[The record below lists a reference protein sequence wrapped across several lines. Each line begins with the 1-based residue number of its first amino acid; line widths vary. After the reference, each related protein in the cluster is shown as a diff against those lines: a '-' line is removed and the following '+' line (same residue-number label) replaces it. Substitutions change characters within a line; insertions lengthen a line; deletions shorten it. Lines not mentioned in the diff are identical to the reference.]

1 VDERSTTSAPPRA
14 PPVDGRS
21 VARMPRQRRV
31 YRRRRRRRRR
41 HRAKPRQR
49 NDEERVPR
57 RTETYPS
64 PSTAVQVRF
73 GSGSVRPARLVLAKT
88 TPVEQNKMNGWIRC
102 VSPVDVCCF
111 PSDARRDESNPV
123 VPRVRSVR
131 RRRRRRRRRA
141 RFVVRV
147 GRPSGKRTHTPER
160 EPPTERRVAVR
171 FPGLFKGLFLTV
183 YTYTIPFFVWI
194 DRSLSSSNQK

>member
-1 VDERSTTSAPPRA
+1 
-14 PPVDGRS
+14 
-21 VARMPRQRRV
+21 MPRQRRV
-31 YRRRRRRRRR
+31 YRRRRRRR

-131 RRRRRRRRRA
+131 RRRRRRRRRRA

-147 GRPSGKRTHTPER
+147 GRGKRTHTPER
-160 EPPTERRVAVR
+160 EPPTDDASSPSVSRAFSRVLVSLFTHIRSR
-171 FPGLFKGLFLTV
+171 FSCGSTDLCRHPIKSEKRPT
-183 YTYTIPFFVWI
+183 
-194 DRSLSSSNQK
+194 